1 MEGLQSV
8 YIFSSPK
15 AINEDLRIFEIPL
28 RCQRVKA
35 TSNDEDT
42 SREIDKSI
50 NRESYQFNDE
60 RRCQ

>member
-42 SREIDKSI
+42 A
-50 NRESYQFNDE
+50 RESIDIKVNK
-60 RRCQ
+60 